1 MVAPCDLLHVW
12 PLLMRSDVKPVPWGQ
27 PISIQP
33 VTSKVSWSRSSY
45 WTGTGATCWVDF
57 LGTWTIETGFWVA
70 FCRAEVKAES
80 RQQER
85 REVSHSGG
93 GVSLWWADQATQLLG
108 LSLVSGDIP
117 VFISRGETMLYVL
130 FFPWGWVT
138 QLFLGSWEVQLHS
151 FCLYFHI
158 LPYNNLFLF
167 VT

>member
-1 MVAPCDLLHVW
+1 MVAPWDLPHVW
-12 PLLMRSDVKPVPWGQ
+12 PLLMRSEEKPVSWGQ
-27 PISIQP
+27 PINMQP

-57 LGTWTIETGFWVA
+57 LGTWTIETAFWVA
-70 FCRAEVKAES
+70 CWRAEVKAEK
-80 RQQER
+80 R
-85 REVSHSGG
+85 REGKLNHSGG
-93 GVSLWWADQATQLLG
+93 DVSRWWADQVTRLLE

-117 VFISRGETMLYVL
+117 IFTSRGETMLHVL
-130 FFPWGWVT
+130 FFPSGWVT
-138 QLFLGSWEVQLHS
+138 ELFLGSWKVQLHS